1 MSRQLVRIATS
12 VTLVV
17 ALTPFLAAS
26 QAQERSPTQGL
37 KETDRFIKAGGQTSQ
52 KVAEA
57 KIQVKSTLDAYNALV
72 TGPSKDMKGDYKK
85 LLKASDAMNDKLADA
100 REKVTEMQNV
110 GGTYFSGREASTKNI
125 QDPQLQA
132 RAQQRLAENRKEFTE
147 VMQGLRDANDA
158 LEPFRK
164 QLADQVTYLGSDL
177 TPTATASL
185 KADAGKLNQQGTE
198 VFARADQAIARA
210 NKYFQGLRATE
221 S

>member
-1 MSRQLVRIATS
+1 MSRQIGRIATC
-12 VTLVV
+12 VTLVI

-26 QAQERSPTQGL
+26 QAQERSRTQGL

-57 KIQVKSTLDAYNALV
+57 KNQVKSTLDTYNALV
-72 TGPSKDMKGDYKK
+72 TGPSKNMKGDYKK
-85 LLKASDAMNDKLADA
+85 LLKASDAMNEKVADA
-100 REKVTEMQNV
+100 RQKVTDMQNA
-110 GGTYFSGREASTKNI
+110 GDTYFGGREAGTKDI

-132 RAQQRLAENRKEFTE
+132 RAQQRLADSRKEFAE

-185 KADAGKLNQQGTE
+185 KPEAEKLNQQGAD
-198 VFARADQAIARA
+198 VFARTDQAIARA
-210 NKYFQGLRATE
+210 NKYFQGLRATD